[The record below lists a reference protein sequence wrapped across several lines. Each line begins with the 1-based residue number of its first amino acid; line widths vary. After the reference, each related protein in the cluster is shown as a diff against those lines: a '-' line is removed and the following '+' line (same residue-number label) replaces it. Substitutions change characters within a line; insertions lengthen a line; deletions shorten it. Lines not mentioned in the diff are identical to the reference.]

1 MKAST
6 AGLMVSGWAVHMPG
20 GRSLT
25 GAKFFPNSADVYLK
39 VHSLAAKDADVIE
52 GSRGVSERLHYDW
65 SDASR
70 VVMTTTDS
78 DVWGGSAGHTRTF
91 TRKPDGRTDVDAV
104 VIRERCSVHQPPS
117 MNEPPLLR
125 RL

>member
-1 MKAST
+1 
-6 AGLMVSGWAVHMPG
+6 MVSGWAVHIPW
-20 GRSLT
+20 GRSPT
-25 GAKFFPNSADVYLK
+25 RAKFFPNSADMYLK
-39 VHSLAAKDADVIE
+39 VLSRGAKDADVIE

-78 DVWGGSAGHTRTF
+78 DVWRGSAGHTRTF
-91 TRKPDGRTDVDAV
+91 TRKPDGTTDVDAV
-104 VIRERCSVHQPPS
+104 VIRERCSVDQPPS

>member
-6 AGLMVSGWAVHMPG
+6 SGLMVSDGQCTCRW
-20 GRSLT
+20 GRSPT
-25 GAKFFPNSADVYLK
+25 RAKFFPNSAGVYLK
-39 VHSLAAKDADVIE
+39 VHSRGAKDADVIE

-104 VIRERCSVHQPPS
+104 VIRERWSVHQPPS